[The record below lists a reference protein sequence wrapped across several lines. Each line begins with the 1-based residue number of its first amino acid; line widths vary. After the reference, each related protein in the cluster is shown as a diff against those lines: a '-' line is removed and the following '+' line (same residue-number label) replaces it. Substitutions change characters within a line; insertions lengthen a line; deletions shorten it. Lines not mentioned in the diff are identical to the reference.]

1 MSQIISEALT
11 ALSSGQ
17 DLTTEQADGVF
28 EELFSG
34 EMTHAQAGALLM
46 GLRAKGETA
55 VEVAAGVR
63 AALREA
69 KLIKGLNS
77 PCIDTC
83 GTGGDGT
90 NSFNCSTAVALY
102 LADMGYLVTKHGN
115 RAVSSSCGSA
125 DVLEDLGISLGTTA
139 AEARDVLVEDKFV
152 FLFAPNYHPA
162 FGKIAPIRKEMGIP
176 TLFNLMGPLL
186 NPARPTHQILGVGR
200 PEIMHLMAEVLA
212 LTNVE
217 KAYVIHGAGNFDE
230 LTPFGINEAILVENG
245 ELTEVKINPA
255 DYGFAAAS
263 PEDVAVQNRTEALDT
278 IRKVLAGT
286 APQPMMD
293 MVALNLGA
301 AISLLDSI
309 SLEEGMEK
317 AKAKVAKGVD
327 KEY

>member
-1 MSQIISEALT
+1 MSQIITEALT

-17 DLTTEQADGVF
+17 DLTTEQADAVF
-28 EELFSG
+28 EKLFSG
-34 EMTHAQAGALLM
+34 DMTNAQAGALLM
-46 GLRAKGETA
+46 GLRSKGEKA

-69 KLIKGLNS
+69 KLIKGINS

-125 DVLEDLGISLGTTA
+125 DVLEDLGVSLGTSA
-139 AEARDVLVEDKFV
+139 AEARDVLVRDKFV

-162 FGKIAPIRKEMGIP
+162 FGKIAPIRRELGIP

-200 PEIMHLMAEVLA
+200 PAIMRLMAEVLA

-230 LTPFGINEAILVENG
+230 LTPFGINDAILLENG

-255 DYGFAAAS
+255 NYGFAAAK
-263 PEDVAVQNRTEALDT
+263 PEDVAVKDRADALAT
-278 IRKVLAGT
+278 IRKVLAGK

-301 AISLLDSI
+301 AISLLDGV

-327 KEY
+327 REY

>member
-1 MSQIISEALT
+1 MSQVISESLNALC
-11 ALSSGQ
+11 AGQ
-17 DLTTEQADGVF
+17 DLTTEQADAVF

-34 EMTHAQAGALLM
+34 EMSHAQAGALLM
-46 GLRAKGETA
+46 GLRAKGEKA

-69 KLIKGLNS
+69 KLISGINS

-139 AEARDVLVEDKFV
+139 NEARDVLVRDKFV

-162 FGKIAPIRKEMGIP
+162 FGKIAPIRKELGIP

-200 PEIMHLMAEVLA
+200 PEIMRLMAEVL
-212 LTNVE
+212 LMTNVE
-217 KAYVIHGAGNFDE
+217 KAYVVHGAANFDE
-230 LTPFGINEAILVENG
+230 LTPFGINEAMLLENG
-245 ELTEVKINPA
+245 ELTEVRINPA
-255 DYGFAAAS
+255 NYGFEAAS
-263 PEDVAVQNRTEALDT
+263 PEDVAVNNREEALAA
-278 IRKVLAGT
+278 IRKVLSGR
-286 APQPMMD
+286 APRPMMD

-301 AISLLDSI
+301 AISLMDSV

-317 AKAKVAKGVD
+317 AKAKVAEGVSRG
-327 KEY
+327 Y

>member
-17 DLTTEQADGVF
+17 DLTTEQADAVF

-34 EMTHAQAGALLM
+34 DMTNAQAGALLM
-46 GLRAKGETA
+46 GLRTKGETA

-69 KLIKGLNS
+69 KLIKGINS
-77 PCIDTC
+77 SCIDTC
-83 GTGGDGT
+83 GTGGDGS
-90 NSFNCSTAVALY
+90 NSFNCSTAVAIY

-125 DVLEDLGISLGTTA
+125 DVLEDLGVSLGTTVN
-139 AEARDVLVEDKFV
+139 EARDVLLRDKFV
-152 FLFAPNYHPA
+152 FMFAPNYHSA
-162 FGKIAPIRKEMGIP
+162 FGKIAPIRKELGIP

-200 PEIMHLMAEVLA
+200 PEILRLMAEVLV

-230 LTPFGINEAILVENG
+230 LTPFGVNEAILVEG
-245 ELTEVKINPA
+245 GKLTEVQIDPA
-255 DYGFAAAS
+255 AYGFATAK
-263 PEDVAVQNRTEALDT
+263 PEDVAVKDRPDALAA
-278 IRKVLAGT
+278 IRKVLKGT
-286 APQPMMD
+286 APQAMLD

-301 AISLLDSI
+301 AISILDGV
-309 SLEEGMEK
+309 SLAEGMEK

-327 KEY
+327 KEC